1 MGVASSDT
9 VELVVRN
16 NQEKI
21 EEIKKDIK
29 SQRETNPSNCFSII
43 FKLMN
48 GKSYI
53 IPCFQNTMLHHIFLL
68 LIDKA
73 KDSNYS
79 NLDKLKMY
87 YNSVDITRF
96 FSEDGNKDVSFLKLN
111 SFNPIIHINT

>member
-16 NQEKI
+16 NKEKI
-21 EEIKKDIK
+21 EEVKRDIENQK
-29 SQRETNPSNCFSII
+29 ENNPSNCFSIV

-48 GKSYI
+48 GKNYI
-53 IPCFQNTMLHHIFLL
+53 IPCFQNTMLYHVFLL

-79 NLDKLKMY
+79 NLDKLKIY

-96 FSEDGNKDVSFLKLN
+96 FAENSNKDVAFLKLN
-111 SFNPIIHINT
+111 SFYPIININT